1 MMVRSKVRPAF
12 NGVSLLDYLA
22 KRFTY
27 LSRAQWLW
35 RLEEGRIGVNDAVS
49 HEPERTL
56 AADDIVVYSLPNS
69 IEPPADLNYRI
80 IYEDEWIVGV
90 DKPGNLL
97 VHKSGKS
104 FTSNLAYQLRYC
116 HRPMPYPGIDV
127 VNRLDRETSGIV
139 LMAKDKKCLR
149 MMNNALAE
157 RTMEKEYIA
166 VVHGNS
172 PKKRW
177 SSRCPI
183 GKDVT
188 SSITYKFRI
197 DEKLGKVAQTD
208 FETIRSIE
216 RGFSVIRARPLT
228 GRTHQIRVHCAAAG
242 LPIVGDKLYG
252 MNENDFIA
260 WRNGLIP
267 PVDVEWTQRQALH
280 CACLGFQHPISGA
293 MVSLKAP
300 LPRDMVE
307 LIKKLDA
314 Q

>member
-1 MMVRSKVRPAF
+1 MMVRSKVPHNF
-12 NGVSLLDYLA
+12 NGGSLLDYLA

-27 LSRAQWLW
+27 LSRAQWLR
-35 RLEEGRIGVNDAVS
+35 RLEEGRIGVNDRVS
-49 HEPERTL
+49 CEPDSTL
-56 AADDIVVYSLPNS
+56 AADDIVIYSMPDVV
-69 IEPPADLNYRI
+69 EPPADLNYRI
-80 IYEDEWIVGV
+80 IYEDDWIIGV

-139 LMAKDKKCLR
+139 LMAKDKKSLR
-149 MMNNALAE
+149 MMNNALAD

-166 VVHGNS
+166 VVHGRP
-172 PKKRW
+172 PKKTW
-177 SSRCPI
+177 SSRGPI
-183 GKDVT
+183 GKDIT
-188 SSITYKFRI
+188 SSIGYKFRI
-197 DEKLGKVAQTD
+197 DEKVGKVAQTD
-208 FETIRSIE
+208 FETMHSIE

-260 WRNGLIP
+260 WRNGLMP
-267 PVDVEWTQRQALH
+267 PVDGKWTQRQALH
-280 CACLGFQHPISGA
+280 SACLRFQHPITGEI
-293 MVSLKAP
+293 VSLKAP
-300 LPRDMVE
+300 LPRDMVD
-307 LIKKLDA
+307 LIKKLEA